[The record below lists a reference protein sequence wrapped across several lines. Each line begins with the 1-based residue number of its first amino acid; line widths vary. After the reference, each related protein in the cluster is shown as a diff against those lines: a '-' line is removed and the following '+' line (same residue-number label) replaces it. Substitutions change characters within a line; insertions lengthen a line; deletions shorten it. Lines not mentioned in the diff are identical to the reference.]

1 MQTTPLSIPASEP
14 GRAGSDIAVVESFFA
29 AFVAKDL
36 ERALAHMTDDVIYQ
50 NVPFPP
56 DRGKAAVRRTCQA
69 FGYFVNEFE
78 VQMRHIA
85 ERDGVVLTERTDVLI
100 GPLFYLDIQVCGTFQ
115 LRDGRI
121 AVWRDYFDLAA
132 TTAKLLVSPIRSLMR
147 RAASRS

>member
-1 MQTTPLSIPASEP
+1 MQTTPISTPVSDS
-14 GRAGSDIAVVESFFA
+14 GRAASDIAVVESFFA

-36 ERALAHMTDDVIYQ
+36 DRAIAHLTDDIVYQ

-85 ERDGVVLTERTDVLI
+85 ARDGVVLTERTDVLI
-100 GPLFYLDIQVCGTFQ
+100 GPLFYLDIQVCGTFE

-132 TTAKLLVSPIRSLMR
+132 TTAKLLVSPIRSVIR
-147 RAASRS
+147 RANMRA